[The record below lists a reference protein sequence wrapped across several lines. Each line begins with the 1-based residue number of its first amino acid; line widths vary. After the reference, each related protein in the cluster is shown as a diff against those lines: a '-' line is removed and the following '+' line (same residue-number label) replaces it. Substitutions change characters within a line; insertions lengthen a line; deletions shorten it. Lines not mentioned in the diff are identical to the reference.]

1 MKENELLQSL
11 QALVAGRGPDDPEY
25 LTTNEWA
32 DQWNFSADRTRK
44 LLKAGLRAGV
54 VDHSTKQVMSMS
66 GVWSPISSYRVR
78 MAEDAKIENNQ
89 KETVKSS

>member
-32 DQWNFSADRTRK
+32 DQWNFSTDRTRK
-44 LLKAGLRAGV
+44 LLKAGLRAGL

-66 GVWSPISSYRVR
+66 GIWAPISSYRVR
-78 MAEDAKIENNQ
+78 MAADAKIENNK